1 MFTLLILQDI
11 CKNQRI
17 FTDVNK
23 AHSLFMVKNSIF
35 DNLKFDEY
43 VDWYTDIGY
52 KIYIMKSFG
61 HKAILFK

>member
-23 AHSLFMVKNSIF
+23 AHSLFMVENSIF
-35 DNLKFDEY
+35 DNLKIDEY

-52 KIYIMKSFG
+52 KIYTEKFWTQSHTI
-61 HKAILFK
+61 

>member
-1 MFTLLILQDI
+1 M

-17 FTDVNK
+17 FTDGNK
-23 AHSLFMVKNSIF
+23 AHSLFMVENSIF

-52 KIYIMKSFG
+52 KIYTEKFWTQSHTI
-61 HKAILFK
+61 